1 MKDGRCRLAALWL
14 LGATVAALGAGA
26 ASSAPSQAT
35 APRGGT
41 YRVGWEGDQNGLYW
55 EAGFDPTGEIS
66 WGANG
71 IYSNLL
77 VRTLVGYNHVAGP
90 AGQKLVPDLA
100 VSVPTP
106 TNGGRTYSFRLKRGI
121 RFGPPVKREVTS
133 NDIRY
138 AIERLARPKNGSLYA
153 LAFTDI
159 QGFDTYRAGKA
170 KSISGIRTP
179 SSKTIVFTLTRPAGD
194 FLHRLALPAAGPIPL
209 EVGRCFEGRPGA
221 YGSNLVSSGPY
232 MIDGSDA
239 VRIGSCGAIRPV
251 RGISQT
257 QLSLVRNPSY
267 DRRTDSTAARENNP
281 DRFVFIA
288 DLQHRVLGQYVTE
301 IARKLNAGE
310 LEDAYQPSFWPLII
324 GKYAKSAQQR
334 GRLRVNS
341 WGEALYIT
349 MNLTQPPFDDVHVR
363 RAMNWIIDRAA
374 LRDTYGGPLAGP
386 IAQHI
391 LPDELLDNQLKGFA
405 PFETPGDRGNLAR
418 AKAEMAKSKYATKD
432 GVCTAKAC
440 KGVRMRSA
448 GPYAPSQRISPIVK
462 ADAAKIGV
470 ILINRGRP
478 LETPASNNPLVAN
491 AQWVKPW
498 PDPASFM
505 FPLFLGASISPTD
518 NLNWSLAGIT
528 PAQAA
533 RLGVKGTVKG
543 VPSVDA
549 DIRRCNALAGTDRTG
564 CYAALDRKLTV
575 GIAPVIPFLWRH
587 SITILG
593 PQVAKWAFDQ
603 STGTTGFAHVAVKR

>member
-1 MKDGRCRLAALWL
+1 VKDGRRRLLAVLL
-14 LGATVAALGAGA
+14 LGTTIASLAA

-35 APRGGT
+35 ALRGGT
-41 YRVGWEGDQNGLYW
+41 YRVGWEGDRDGLYW
-55 EAGFDPTGEIS
+55 EAGFDPTGETS
-66 WGANG
+66 WGASG

-100 VSVPTP
+100 VGVPTP
-106 TNGGRTYSFRLKRGI
+106 TNGGRTYTFRLKRGI
-121 RFGPPVKREVTS
+121 AFGPPVRREITS
-133 NDIRY
+133 KDIRY
-138 AIERLARPKNGSLYA
+138 AIERLARPRNGSLYA
-153 LAFTDI
+153 LALADI
-159 QGFDTYRAGKA
+159 QGFDAYRAGKA

-179 SSKTIVFTLTRPAGD
+179 SAKTIVFTLTRPAGD
-194 FLHRLALPAAGPIPL
+194 FLHRMALPAAGPIPP

-232 MIDGSDA
+232 MIEGSNA
-239 VRIGSCGAIRPV
+239 VRIGACGAIRPA
-251 RGISQT
+251 RGLSQT
-257 QLSLVRNPSY
+257 QLTLVRNPSY
-267 DRRTDSTAARENNP
+267 DRKTDSTAARENNP
-281 DRFVFIA
+281 ERFVFVS
-288 DLQHRVLGQYVTE
+288 DVQDRVLGHHLTAVLGKVT
-301 IARKLNAGE
+301 AGE

-324 GKYAKSAQQR
+324 RKYAAAAQRR

-341 WGEALYIT
+341 WGELLSIT

-374 LRDTYGGPLAGP
+374 LRDAYGGPMAGP
-386 IAQHI
+386 IAQHV
-391 LPDELLDNQLKGFA
+391 LPDELLDNRLKDFA
-405 PFETPGDRGNLAR
+405 PFKTPGDHGDLAR
-418 AKAEMAKSKYATKD
+418 AKAEMAESKYATKD

-440 KGVRMRSA
+440 KGVRMRWA

-462 ADAAKIGV
+462 ANAAKIGV
-470 ILINRGRP
+470 ILINRSRP
-478 LETPASNNPLVAN
+478 VDRPASNNPLVAN

-498 PDPASFM
+498 PDPSSFL
-505 FPLFLGASISPTD
+505 FPLFTGAGIRPSG
-518 NLNWSLAGIT
+518 NFNWSLVGIT

-533 RLGVKGTVKG
+533 RLGVEGKVRG

-549 DIRRCNALAGTDRTG
+549 DIARCNVLSGAARTG
-564 CYAALDRKLTV
+564 CYGALDRKLTV
-575 GIAPVIPFLWRH
+575 GVAPVIPFLWRD